1 MAVKTYRSAKQVL
14 SEIQPLMKE
23 LRPSPH
29 QPSVLVRVVKLLHDA
44 RNYEKVGISLEAGG
58 QVVRSAVCGPDLES
72 SASQGHRDLTMPI
85 QLLTQHLGTL
95 RAKSHAGFTGE
106 DRVLLKETAAL
117 LARYLTTNGRYLM
130 RKAREAAR
138 EREANSRK
146 ERHQPESDRGSE
158 PQQIRRAAVGQK
170 VPV

>member
-1 MAVKTYRSAKQVL
+1 MKTYRSAKQVL
-14 SEIQPLMKE
+14 SGIQPLVRE

-29 QPSVLVRVVKLLHDA
+29 APSVLVRVVKLLHDS
-44 RNYEKVGISLEAGG
+44 RNYDKVGISLEAGG
-58 QVVRSAVCGPDLES
+58 RVVRSAVCGPEVET
-72 SASQGHRDLTMPI
+72 SAGHGRSEFTVPI
-85 QLLTQHLGTL
+85 QILTQHMGAL
-95 RAKSHAGFTGE
+95 RAESHAGFTAE

-138 EREANSRK
+138 EREASSRK
-146 ERHQPESDRGSE
+146 ERHQPESDKRPE
-158 PQQIRRAAVGQK
+158 PQQMRRAAVGQK